1 MHRYLLISVLSL
13 FFFSVAPAQQK
24 KYIYIDSSLMQR
36 DRNGALVPIEEIQQD
51 PETIVTS
58 PETSVVHARPEEET
72 TELPPDTTL
81 YFNGH
86 AISPDS
92 VLKWKEER
100 DFAYAKNLDSLLKAL
115 QKEGA
120 GETVQKTKRIR
131 IPGGG
136 LLQVILWIG
145 AGAFVLFIIYRLFLA
160 DGVFRRET
168 KSAKKMES
176 FTEEEEITAD
186 SDFEGLIRQALA
198 QQNLR
203 LAIRYHYLHVLHRLA
218 EAGQLVLAPD
228 KTNYQY
234 VGELKNANWKSEFA
248 SLTLNYE
255 YAWYGEFDITPDIYN
270 RVETGFRAFN
280 QKI

>member
-1 MHRYLLISVLSL
+1 MHRYPLISVLFL

-24 KYIYIDSSLMQR
+24 KYIYIDSTLMQR
-36 DRNGALVPIEEIQQD
+36 DRDGALVPIEEVQQD

-72 TELPPDTTL
+72 TEFPPDTTL

-92 VLKWKEER
+92 VSKWKEER
-100 DFAYAKNLDSLLKAL
+100 DFAYAKNLDSLLKVL
-115 QKEGA
+115 QKEGT
-120 GETVQKTKRIR
+120 GETVQKTKPIR